1 MTEQTIQNRVAS
13 SGLITIDLASYFPQ
27 GNEIATWDM
36 KSYLFMGLIVKEA
49 DYRAALQQIDWN
61 EFQNKHVAIFC
72 SADAIIPHWAW
83 MLAATYLQPIAHSIY
98 FGAADAMKTALLLQK
113 IETIETADFTDK
125 RIVIKGCGSIPVP
138 ASAYMAI
145 TAKLLP
151 IAKSIMYGEPCS
163 TVPIFKRK

>member
-27 GNEIATWDM
+27 GNEITSWDM
-36 KSYLFMGLIVKEA
+36 KPYLFMGLIVKEA
-49 DYRAALQQIDWN
+49 DYRAALQQVDWS
-61 EFQNKHVAIFC
+61 EFQNKHVAIIC

-83 MLAATYLQPIAHSIY
+83 MLAATYLQPIAQSIY
-98 FGAADAMKTALLLQK
+98 FGDADTMKTTLLLQH
-113 IETIETADFTDK
+113 IDGLDTTDYTDK

-151 IAKSIMYGEPCS
+151 VAKSIMYGEPCS
-163 TVPIFKRK
+163 TVPVFKKK